1 MTYRAPTITDHGS
14 LLALTRASPQPNDG
28 NDPCS
33 ERGPHLFKQTGAADY
48 IQGQANLMT
57 CVPSGSV

>member
-1 MTYRAPTITDHGS
+1 MTYHAPTITDHGS
-14 LLALTRASPQPNDG
+14 LVALTQASGNDG

-33 ERGPHLFKQTGAADY
+33 ERGPHLFKQTGDADY

-57 CVPSGSV
+57 CTPTGSV